1 MLNCIFF
8 SVEKVLQLVQVQ
20 YFLCRKC
27 DDRSRNLISP
37 PHILASFCV
46 AFYVIIIT
54 RSFFFSLIT
63 QLVPL
68 PHGVFNRTA
77 TSITTCSITRRPAQ
91 SHGDLLNYTATRSIT
106 RRPAQLHGDPLDQMA
121 TLSITW
127 RFHQSHGVL
136 LNQNGE
142 LFDHTA
148 SRPSLSHSSFFDAQ
162 QLPRTECN
170 FNLHSATS

>member
-20 YFLCRKC
+20 YFLCRKS

-37 PHILASFCV
+37 PTYPCLLLCCILGHNHNSK
-46 AFYVIIIT
+46 
-54 RSFFFSLIT
+54 FFFSLIT

-91 SHGDLLNYTATRSIT
+91 SHGDLLNYTVTCSIT
-106 RRPAQLHGDPLDQMA
+106 RRPAQSHGEPLDQMA

-127 RFHQSHGVL
+127 RFHQMHGVL

-142 LFDHTA
+142 LFNHTA
-148 SRPSLSHSSFFDAQ
+148 SRPSLSHSSFLDTQ

-170 FNLHSATS
+170 FNLHSAMS